1 MFPSF
6 SFDTLTTYWTNQNLN
21 KMALEDW
28 KDLISST
35 ATISTVI
42 NFLTGMQ
49 VRLKL
54 LLNTLSTIERAQTS
68 DSNVFNY

>member
-49 VRLKL
+49 VRLNL
-54 LLNTLSTIERAQTS
+54 LSNTNPWNIERTQT
-68 DSNVFNY
+68 